1 MHVFGLRQNKGK
13 ITENSENHCL
23 DKTVKVNL
31 IHGLKL
37 LQKPP
42 THGPA
47 KAARTELCLSFGQ
60 IIDNFF
66 SRCCFVITFT
76 AVNFIATL
84 QCFITEE
91 TKMFNFVLSQ
101 THLGVLIQTMPMWQK
116 KMHSLSF
123 WFSQEQRFSR
133 RWAIW
138 GSCTGWPSSSTELET
153 ERAGTHRQGRVIGY

>member
-1 MHVFGLRQNKGK
+1 MVGEWLLHVTTLSASDSAVKLMCYCAGLRQNKGK

-31 IHGLKL
+31 IRGLKL

-66 SRCCFVITFT
+66 SRLCFVITFT

-91 TKMFNFVLSQ
+91 TK
-101 THLGVLIQTMPMWQK
+101 P
-116 KMHSLSF
+116 
-123 WFSQEQRFSR
+123 
-133 RWAIW
+133 
-138 GSCTGWPSSSTELET
+138 
-153 ERAGTHRQGRVIGY
+153 